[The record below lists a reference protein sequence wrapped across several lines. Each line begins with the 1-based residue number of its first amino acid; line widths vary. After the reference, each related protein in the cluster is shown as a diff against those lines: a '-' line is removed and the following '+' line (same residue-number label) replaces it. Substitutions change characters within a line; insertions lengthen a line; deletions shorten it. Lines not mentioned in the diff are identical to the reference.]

1 MPVMMMLMAFC
12 CRFSARKNFIVDSTI
27 TRLRWGGG
35 CDRHI
40 CFFSWRRAPAKL
52 RAARLAQDSA
62 VCPERALKLQK
73 TQKTQKGTAA
83 GRLKTAAGGFGQEDP
98 RIIRAGVVVA
108 PSCLG

>member
-1 MPVMMMLMAFC
+1 MPVMMMLMLL
-12 CRFSARKNFIVDSTI
+12 SAAVSLLERNYRRSI

-40 CFFSWRRAPAKL
+40 WFFSWRRAPAKL

-73 TQKTQKGTAA
+73 TQKTQKA
-83 GRLKTAAGGFGQEDP
+83 P
-98 RIIRAGVVVA
+98 PPVA
-108 PSCLG
+108 